1 MKLRELGHPH
11 YQHFISESFQ
21 CQVSIPEADQKVA
34 DVEKQVMDWSKK
46 VTTLRSKYSWLL
58 FFSVPKLL
66 LLYQMV
72 KEANLDLD
80 SDIEN
85 VMGEVAFL
93 FENGKNVRSILR
105 PIVKVSE
112 RCEETCCHGA
122 LVGNTLC
129 FVM

>member
-11 YQHFISESFQ
+11 YQHFISESFP
-21 CQVSIPEADQKVA
+21 CHVSITEADQKVA

-72 KEANLDLD
+72 KEANLEFD
-80 SDIEN
+80 SDIDN
-85 VMGEVAFL
+85 VIREVAFL
-93 FENGKNVRSILR
+93 FENKKNVRSTLR

-112 RCEETCCHGA
+112 
-122 LVGNTLC
+122 
-129 FVM
+129 